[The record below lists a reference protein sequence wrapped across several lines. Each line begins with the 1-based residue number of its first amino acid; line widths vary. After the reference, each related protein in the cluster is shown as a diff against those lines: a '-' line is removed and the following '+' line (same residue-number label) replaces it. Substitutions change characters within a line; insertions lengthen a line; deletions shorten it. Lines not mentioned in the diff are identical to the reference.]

1 MYVFCITMFQITDFP
16 ATEPGAGAHERHP
29 RGSPTAQQES
39 GGGAPNTWDKGAKN
53 RDKWDKKHASVTIYN
68 PEVLE

>member
-1 MYVFCITMFQITDFP
+1 MNKYINNIYIYTNNMYMYVFCITMFQITDFP

-39 GGGAPNTWDKGAKN
+39 GGGAPKPGFSAT
-53 RDKWDKKHASVTIYN
+53 
-68 PEVLE
+68 VLA

>member
-1 MYVFCITMFQITDFP
+1 MYMYVFCITMFQITDFP

-39 GGGAPNTWDKGAKN
+39 GGGAPKPGFSAT
-53 RDKWDKKHASVTIYN
+53 
-68 PEVLE
+68 VLA